1 MDISNTNE
9 NLESLVKKQNV
20 LEKEFLTLEEAADY
34 LSLSKSAMYKM
45 TSKREIPFYNP
56 GGKKI
61 YFKREELNN
70 WIISGKVNSS
80 LEVELVMTSYLSRNN
95 KNHAL

>member
-1 MDISNTNE
+1 MDNSKKNE
-9 NLESLVKKQNV
+9 NSETLLKKQNV

-45 TSKREIPFYNP
+45 TSKKEIPFYNP

-70 WIISGKVNSS
+70 WIISSKVYSS
-80 LEVELVMTSYLSRNN
+80 LEVELDVTSYLSRNN
-95 KNHAL
+95 KNLKL

>member
-9 NLESLVKKQNV
+9 NLETLVKKQNV

-61 YFKREELNN
+61 YFKKEELNN
-70 WIISGKVNSS
+70 WIISGKVKSS
-80 LEVELVMTSYLSRNN
+80 LEVELDMTSYLSRNN
-95 KNHAL
+95 KNLTL